1 MAKRDKNTSL
11 HQAKQQRYDEF
22 YTQRSDIDREL
33 AHYQAHFRGK
43 TVLCNC
49 DDPRVSNF
57 FKYFASNFRV
67 LGLERLIATCYKSN
81 NAELF
86 STHDAE
92 QAVYIDYRGEG
103 IEHNDWLKGEIPVKK
118 LEGDG
123 SFDSEECIELLQQA
137 DIVVTNPP
145 FSLFRE
151 YMATLFKYNK
161 KFLVIGNKNAITYK
175 EIFPLIASNRL
186 WTGVRGFAG
195 GMWFEVTID
204 CPNYDKEEGGKK
216 LKNVPSIWFTN
227 LEHRKRNEE
236 LILVKKYNPEDY
248 PNYDNYDAINVDKV
262 ADIPCDYTGGMGVP
276 ITFLDKYNPQQ
287 FEILGATESEGVG
300 FSNGLWNKSS
310 KVAQPLVFG
319 ERKYKRLFI
328 RFRKEYFETHQS

>member
-1 MAKRDKNTSL
+1 MAKRNKNTSL
-11 HQAKQQRYDEF
+11 HQAKRQRYDEF

-33 AHYQAHFRGK
+33 GNYREHFRGK

-103 IEHNDWLKGEIPVKK
+103 IEHNDWLDGEIPVKPLK
-118 LEGDG
+118 GDG
-123 SFDSEECIELLQQA
+123 SFDSDECIELLKQA

-151 YMATLFKYNK
+151 YVACLMKYDK
-161 KFLVIGNKNAITYK
+161 KFLIIGPQNAITYK
-175 EIFPLIASNRL
+175 EIFPLVVSNQL
-186 WTGVRGFAG
+186 WLGCNNGDMAFV
-195 GMWFEVTID
+195 
-204 CPNYDKEEGGKK
+204 
-216 LKNVPSIWFTN
+216 VPSDTEPRATRFWIDERGVKYRSMGNICWFTN
-227 LEHRKRNEE
+227 LEHPKRNEE
-236 LILVKKYNPEDY
+236 LILVKKYKPEDY
-248 PNYDNYDAINVDKV
+248 PKYENYDAINVDTVK
-262 ADIPCDYTGGMGVP
+262 DIPYDYVELIGVP
-276 ITFLDKYNPQQ
+276 IGFMDKYNPKQ
-287 FEILGATESEGVG
+287 FEIVGRLTTTKVDEYNFGYPYVAGVKK
-300 FSNGLWNKSS
+300 FARIL
-310 KVAQPLVFG
+310 
-319 ERKYKRLFI
+319 I
-328 RFRKEYFETHQS
+328 RFRKEYFETHQF